1 MDNIK
6 AKHYIEY
13 TKDGIT
19 DKFYEGDKVIC
30 RTADEEY
37 TGKITCVG
45 EFKENEEAEPV
56 TVICLDTSKSV
67 WSYSSEIIKFDDIEF
82 MCKDFLADTDI
93 NSNVSDEE
101 TKKSTYI
108 HMFTGMGYDRFKVEK
123 TWNCLDK
130 LMKQFDLPFEK
141 VMSCMIYSLKYECS
155 IEIPLKLICGIDV
168 TGMQN
173 DIVKF
178 EKEAAKC
185 LGLALVG
192 GIFYAIGSCL
202 EAIDKDN

>member
-82 MCKDFLADTDI
+82 IVRRHIVVGANCILFSVYRPTRLCRI
-93 NSNVSDEE
+93 G
-101 TKKSTYI
+101 TYR
-108 HMFTGMGYDRFKVEK
+108 RF
-123 TWNCLDK
+123 
-130 LMKQFDLPFEK
+130 
-141 VMSCMIYSLKYECS
+141 
-155 IEIPLKLICGIDV
+155 
-168 TGMQN
+168 
-173 DIVKF
+173 
-178 EKEAAKC
+178 
-185 LGLALVG
+185 
-192 GIFYAIGSCL
+192 
-202 EAIDKDN
+202 

>member
-1 MDNIK
+1 MNNVK

-30 RTADEEY
+30 RTADKEY
-37 TGKITCVG
+37 TGTITCVG
-45 EFKENEEAEPV
+45 EFKENEETEPV

-82 MCKDFLADTDI
+82 MCKDFLADTDANTDI
-93 NSNVSDEE
+93 SDEE

-123 TWNCLDK
+123 IWNNLEK
-130 LMKQFDLPFEK
+130 LMTQVDISFEK
-141 VMSCMIYSLKYECS
+141 AMGCMIYALKYDCG
-155 IEIPLKLICGIDV
+155 IEIPLKNICGIDIELMKKSMLV
-168 TGMQN
+168 YQ
-173 DIVKF
+173 
-178 EKEAAKC
+178 KEMAKC
-185 LGLALVG
+185 FGMAVASGLVYLLADS
-192 GIFYAIGSCL
+192 FA
-202 EAIDKDN
+202 KD

>member
-6 AKHYIEY
+6 AKHCIEY

-67 WSYSSEIIKFDDIEF
+67 WSYSSEIIKN
-82 MCKDFLADTDI
+82 T
-93 NSNVSDEE
+93 
-101 TKKSTYI
+101 
-108 HMFTGMGYDRFKVEK
+108 
-123 TWNCLDK
+123 
-130 LMKQFDLPFEK
+130 
-141 VMSCMIYSLKYECS
+141 
-155 IEIPLKLICGIDV
+155 
-168 TGMQN
+168 
-173 DIVKF
+173 
-178 EKEAAKC
+178 
-185 LGLALVG
+185 LVNIGHKG
-192 GIFYAIGSCL
+192 GIGIINNSCVH
-202 EAIDKDN
+202 IDSGIRARNPYVFKE